1 MEITAMSGEYPIE
14 NILRMMS
21 SASYAKKV
29 VSALIN
35 DKLIKTVS
43 TGGLK
48 GYRLTLK
55 GKKTLIKDNPARFA
69 GFLDG
74 TAETNKMRTGYE
86 RRLRLH
92 SIAEVCTLMYFAD
105 VEIFQGVK
113 QKIYLRDSPVAPSQ
127 PTKENSEGNTSSKVN
142 NYALTGNP
150 PQNPPTIIKPC
161 FYTSREQ
168 KGQDDNAIRGSRA
181 VGTLLTPTH
190 VYAVYNTGSRESRWS
205 KDIEQRFR
213 VEVQNNICRK
223 LLFSQYEG
231 SDVGGIMIG
240 NELETLAKYLDV
252 KDKQQTGF
260 HFLSR
265 TYQPFYY
272 ITNDIYGEVQL
283 KILCDRGRMASLQ
296 GTLLNKLNP
305 PDTKYHIVHDAMAQD
320 GIPVLF
326 CCLLDIPRLIS
337 FKDGVTLHN
346 QSAQVIAFD
355 FQAKMLKAYL
365 GNSVQIRALNF
376 EKIVK
381 WLFPNG

>member
-1 MEITAMSGEYPIE
+1 
-14 NILRMMS
+14 
-21 SASYAKKV
+21 
-29 VSALIN
+29 
-35 DKLIKTVS
+35 
-43 TGGLK
+43 
-48 GYRLTLK
+48 
-55 GKKTLIKDNPARFA
+55 
-69 GFLDG
+69 
-74 TAETNKMRTGYE
+74 
-86 RRLRLH
+86 
-92 SIAEVCTLMYFAD
+92 
-105 VEIFQGVK
+105 
-113 QKIYLRDSPVAPSQ
+113 
-127 PTKENSEGNTSSKVN
+127 
-142 NYALTGNP
+142 
-150 PQNPPTIIKPC
+150 
-161 FYTSREQ
+161 
-168 KGQDDNAIRGSRA
+168 
-181 VGTLLTPTH
+181 
-190 VYAVYNTGSRESRWS
+190 
-205 KDIEQRFR
+205 
-213 VEVQNNICRK
+213 
-223 LLFSQYEG
+223 
-231 SDVGGIMIG
+231 MIG

-326 CCLLDIPRLIS
+326 CCLLNIPRLIS